1 MTPVISP
8 WVFYLMPICGN
19 ICDFCSIFGI
29 LGLFASVFVCL
40 CINSEKADGYD
51 RESSSTLRT
60 LIPVKKILVPATI
73 IMLLLG
79 TFIPTESAI
88 TKMLIAQNVTYERVE
103 TATNTVESVYND
115 IMDLFEEE
123 DDNG

>member
-1 MTPVISP
+1 MTPVINP
-8 WVFYLMPICGN
+8 WIFYLMPICDN
-19 ICDFCSIFGI
+19 ISDFCSIFGI
-29 LGLFASVFVCL
+29 LGVFVSVFVCL
-40 CINSEKADGYD
+40 CISWEKAYGYD
-51 RESSSTLRT
+51 SQDSSTLRT

-73 IMLLLG
+73 IMLMLG
-79 TFIPTESAI
+79 TFIPTESTI

-115 IMDLFEEE
+115 IMELFEE